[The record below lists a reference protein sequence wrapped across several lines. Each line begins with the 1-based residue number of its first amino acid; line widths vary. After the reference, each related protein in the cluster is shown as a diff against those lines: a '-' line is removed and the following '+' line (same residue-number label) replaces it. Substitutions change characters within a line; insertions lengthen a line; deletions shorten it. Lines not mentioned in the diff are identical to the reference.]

1 MASMHRCPQTG
12 DCYRKDGG
20 KAGQS
25 KNKRKD
31 PRNIMKSIRVT
42 SAFEDKM
49 DSLAEKFGYRCQAD
63 ILEDSIAAL
72 ECLLKEGPVPPF
84 ARIEVK

>member
-1 MASMHRCPQTG
+1 MSGMDRDPNTD
-12 DCYRKDGG
+12 DCIRKDGRI
-20 KAGQS
+20 AGQS

-42 SAFEDKM
+42 STFEIKM